1 MTRVSVL
8 LVSLLIAHG
17 TLAYTYNRTTNPLVT
32 NYSPVRYSNTAV
44 NNNSS
49 GLSHIL
55 PQNNYGLVA
64 TDNRATSL
72 QTTTTTTQVQ
82 VPRTTVS
89 TGHTH
94 PTPSYAPQSTP
105 RYAPPPTAAPMM
117 GHTHGPQVALPPV
130 PVPGTPHLHSG
141 HPYIAPAVAPQR
153 MTYQQIV
160 EYLASTNGTSLNS
173 VLGNGSGNFL
183 AQCKAYCD
191 ILPPNPTCDSSNTLY
206 RNECEAKCVH
216 KTVSTS
222 TLRYGMCCCS
232 DDDFD
237 YTNTANVY
245 FSEPTGSN
253 LCISTCIFNCL
264 GQETPID
271 NEHSDDTVPIV
282 IKRSDDSCAN
292 ID

>member
-1 MTRVSVL
+1 MKLVSTLTVL
-8 LVSLLIAHG
+8 LVLCTSTMAFIVNPF
-17 TLAYTYNRTTNPLVT
+17 TNTYRGGA
-32 NYSPVRYSNTAV
+32 SSTAV
-44 NNNSS
+44 SYS
-49 GLSHIL
+49 GSAFPNFTSANVTAAPAPAPVVASAPVVAA
-55 PQNNYGLVA
+55 PQI
-64 TDNRATSL
+64 S
-72 QTTTTTTQVQ
+72 TTTTTTQVTQQPQ
-82 VPRTTVS
+82 VS
-89 TGHTH
+89 AAHSH
-94 PTPSYAPQSTP
+94 PTPSFGPAPTV
-105 RYAPPPTAAPMM
+105 APVS

-160 EYLASTNGTSLNS
+160 EYLMNSNGANLSG
-173 VLGNGSGNFL
+173 VLGNVSGNFL
-183 AQCKAYCD
+183 AQCKSYCD

-206 RNECEAKCVH
+206 RNECEAKCIH

-232 DDDFD
+232 DEDFNYETED
-237 YTNTANVY
+237 SLY

-264 GQETPID
+264 GQETPIE
-271 NEHSDDTVPIV
+271 NEHSDDTVAAEL
-282 IKRSDDSCAN
+282 KRSDDTCAN